1 MNQLTDVLDVSAILS
16 VQRDAIV
23 RWKALPEVNYIAEGF
38 LALVE
43 RNHAF
48 NYQLWHAEDKAR
60 REDKGYEFVY
70 HAKRAIDG
78 FNQQRN
84 DCMEAIDDWLT
95 GVLTPASP
103 EQCSVHSETPGMM
116 IDRLSI
122 LALKHYHMAV
132 QVKRDDV
139 DDAHR
144 NACTAKLQVIDAQ
157 QAQLAQCLEELLHQT
172 QQNIRT
178 FRTYRQC
185 KMYNDAAL
193 NPELYGE
200 ETGSGESQGTF

>member
-1 MNQLTDVLDVSAILS
+1 MNKIIDVPALLTLQL
-16 VQRDAIV
+16 DAIV
-23 RWKALPEVNYIAEGF
+23 RWKASPEDITFTATDF
-38 LALVE
+38 LGLVE
-43 RNHAF
+43 KNHVF

-84 DCMEAIDDWLT
+84 DCMEAMDDWLT
-95 GVLTPASP
+95 GKLTPASP
-103 EQCSVHSETPGMM
+103 EHCPVHSETPGMM

-122 LALKHYHMAV
+122 LALKHYHMEK
-132 QVKRDDV
+132 QVKREDV
-139 DDAHR
+139 DAAHR
-144 NACTAKLQVIDAQ
+144 DACQNKLHIIVMQ
-157 QAQLAQCLEELLHQT
+157 QQQLSGCLDMLLQEAE
-172 QQNIRT
+172 QNTRT

-193 NPELYGE
+193 NPELYS
-200 ETGSGESQGTF
+200 TSGQ

>member
-1 MNQLTDVLDVSAILS
+1 MNQHIDVLDVSAILS
-16 VQRDAIV
+16 LQRDAIV
-23 RWKALPEVNYIAEGF
+23 RWKALPEVNFIAEGF

-43 RNHAF
+43 KNHAF

-84 DCMEAIDDWLT
+84 DCMEAIDDWVTDALM
-95 GVLTPASP
+95 PASP
-103 EQCSVHSETPGMM
+103 EHCPVHSETSGMM

-122 LALKHYHMAV
+122 LALKHYHMEA
-132 QVKRDDV
+132 QTKREDV

-144 NACTAKLQVIDAQ
+144 DACASKLRIIDVQ
-157 QAQLAQCLEELLHQT
+157 QQQLARCLDELLQET
-172 QQNIRT
+172 KQKIRT

-193 NPELYGE
+193 NPELY
-200 ETGSGESQGTF
+200 

>member
-1 MNQLTDVLDVSAILS
+1 VDKIIDVPAILKL
-16 VQRDAIV
+16 QLDAIV
-23 RWKALPEVNYIAEGF
+23 SWKVSRVVLIASDF

-43 RNHAF
+43 KNHAF

-84 DCMEAIDDWLT
+84 DCMEAMDDWLT
-95 GVLTPASP
+95 RALTPASP
-103 EQCSVHSETPGMM
+103 EHCPVHSETPGMM

-122 LALKHYHMAV
+122 LALKYYHMAE

-139 DDAHR
+139 DAAHR
-144 NACTAKLQVIDAQ
+144 EVCAGKLEIIKAQKGQLSLCLTALLQETKQDV
-157 QAQLAQCLEELLHQT
+157 
-172 QQNIRT
+172 RT

-193 NPELYGE
+193 NPELY
-200 ETGSGESQGTF
+200 

>member
-1 MNQLTDVLDVSAILS
+1 MNKHIDVLDVSAILS
-16 VQRDAIV
+16 LQRDAIV
-23 RWKALPEVNYIAEGF
+23 RWKALPEVNFIAEGF

-43 RNHAF
+43 KNHAF

-84 DCMEAIDDWLT
+84 DCMEAIDDWVTDALM
-95 GVLTPASP
+95 PASP
-103 EQCSVHSETPGMM
+103 EHCPVHSETPGMM

-122 LALKHYHMAV
+122 LALKHYHMEA
-132 QVKRDDV
+132 QTKREDV

-144 NACTAKLQVIDAQ
+144 DACASKLRIIDVQ
-157 QAQLAQCLEELLHQT
+157 QQQLARCLDELLQET
-172 QQNIRT
+172 KQKIRT

-193 NPELYGE
+193 NPELY
-200 ETGSGESQGTF
+200 

>member
-1 MNQLTDVLDVSAILS
+1 VNQYIDIDIDVHAILS

-23 RWKALPEVNYIAEGF
+23 RWKALPEINFIAENF

-43 RNHAF
+43 KNHAF

-84 DCMEAIDDWLT
+84 DCMEAMDDWLT
-95 GVLTPASP
+95 NALTPASP
-103 EQCSVHSETPGMM
+103 EQCAVHSETPGMM

-122 LALKHYHMAV
+122 LALKHYHMEA
-132 QVKRDDV
+132 QVKREDV

-144 NACTAKLQVIDAQ
+144 HACASKLRIIDAQ
-157 QAQLAQCLEELLHQT
+157 QQQLARCLDVLLQET
-172 QQNIRT
+172 KRKIRT

-193 NPELYGE
+193 NPELY
-200 ETGSGESQGTF
+200 

>member
-1 MNQLTDVLDVSAILS
+1 VNKIMDVPAILG
-16 VQRDAIV
+16 VQLDAIV
-23 RWKALPEVNYIAEGF
+23 RWKASGIALAASDF
-38 LALVE
+38 LGLVE
-43 RNHAF
+43 KNHAF

-84 DCMEAIDDWLT
+84 DCMESMDDWLT
-95 GVLTPASP
+95 QDLKPAAP
-103 EQCSVHSETPGMM
+103 GQCPVHSETPGMM

-122 LALKHYHMAV
+122 LALKYYHMAE

-139 DDAHR
+139 DAAHR
-144 NACTAKLQVIDAQ
+144 DVCAGKLEIIKAQ
-157 QAQLAQCLEELLHQT
+157 KAQLAVCLTELVEQ
-172 QQNIRT
+172 IVSGDRT

-193 NPELYGE
+193 NPELY
-200 ETGSGESQGTF
+200 

>member
-1 MNQLTDVLDVSAILS
+1 MDKIIDVPAILAL
-16 VQRDAIV
+16 QKNAIV
-23 RWKALPEVNYIAEGF
+23 NWKTAGVVLTASDF
-38 LALVE
+38 LLLVE
-43 RNHAF
+43 QNHAF

-84 DCMEAIDDWLT
+84 DCMEAMDDWLMQA
-95 GVLTPASP
+95 LAPASP
-103 EQCSVHSETPGMM
+103 EDCQVHSETPGMM

-122 LALKHYHMAV
+122 LALKHYHMAE
-132 QVKRDDV
+132 QAQREDV
-139 DDAHR
+139 DAAHR
-144 NACTAKLQVIDAQ
+144 DTCAGKLKIIEAQ
-157 QAQLAQCLEELLHQT
+157 KHQLSLCLTVLLQET
-172 QQNIRT
+172 KQGVRT

-193 NPELYGE
+193 NPELY
-200 ETGSGESQGTF
+200 

>member
-1 MNQLTDVLDVSAILS
+1 VNQHIDVLDVSAILS
-16 VQRDAIV
+16 LQRDAIV
-23 RWKALPEVNYIAEGF
+23 RWKALPEVNFIAEGF

-43 RNHAF
+43 KNHAF

-84 DCMEAIDDWLT
+84 DCMEAIDDWVTDALM
-95 GVLTPASP
+95 PASP
-103 EQCSVHSETPGMM
+103 EHCPVLSETPGMM

-122 LALKHYHMAV
+122 LALKHYHMEA
-132 QVKRDDV
+132 QTKREDV

-144 NACTAKLQVIDAQ
+144 DACASKLRIIDVQ
-157 QAQLAQCLEELLHQT
+157 QQQLARCLDELLQET
-172 QQNIRT
+172 KQKIRT

-193 NPELYGE
+193 NPELY
-200 ETGSGESQGTF
+200 